1 MATVCLSVSQSVSP
15 LLKMVARPLVL
26 AVASALAPFC
36 GNKCQLLSLTN
47 KKATKIK
54 QKVGERE
61 GGDCREGE
69 GRGRD
74 TGRGSGS
81 VSSGGR
87 VNDVATCFSLAASMM
102 MADYRLH
109 RVPTTGCPCPLP
121 LLYQPL
127 HLLLFPAVV
136 CGSVVPIAKFAP
148 SLPACLLPSC
158 LPACFHK
165 RLQLHANKPSVFVSA
180 FV

>member
-1 MATVCLSVSQSVSP
+1 MATVCLAVPQSVSP
-15 LLKMVARPLVL
+15 LLKMVARPLAQ

-54 QKVGERE
+54 QKVGER
-61 GGDCREGE
+61 GRETAGE
-69 GRGRD
+69 GRD

-121 LLYQPL
+121 PV
-127 HLLLFPAVV
+127 PA
-136 CGSVVPIAKFAP
+136 PAP
-148 SLPACLLPSC
+148 ASLPCCRLRFCRSHCQVCPLAACLIPPC
-158 LPACFHK
+158 LLASINDFNYM
-165 RLQLHANKPSVFVSA
+165 RISRVYS
-180 FV
+180 